1 MTIKLAGDFVLWCAV
16 INYVV
21 LLAWFVAFRYAH
33 AWMYGLHS
41 RWFHMSEERFDS
53 VHYGCMA
60 LYKVGILLFNVAPY
74 LALRMLGS
82 HGS

>member
-21 LLAWFVAFRYAH
+21 LLAWFVAFRSAH

-41 RWFHMSEERFDS
+41 RWFQMSEERFDR